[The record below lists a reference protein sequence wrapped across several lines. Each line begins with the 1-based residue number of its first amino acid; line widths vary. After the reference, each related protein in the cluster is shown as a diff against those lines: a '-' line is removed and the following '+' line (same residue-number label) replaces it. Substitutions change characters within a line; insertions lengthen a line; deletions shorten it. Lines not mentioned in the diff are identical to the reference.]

1 MARLEPPWT
10 VPARA
15 LLLWLAAITGP
26 VLAAPIS
33 LRDDTGAVVTLPQP
47 AERIASL
54 APSLTELVYAAG
66 AGTRLV
72 AVSAYSDFP
81 AAAKTLPQVVDAAGV
96 SLESLLAFKP
106 DLVIAW
112 KSGNRPAD
120 IKRVLELGI
129 PVFVI
134 EVARLAD
141 VPLAM
146 RTIGVLAGTG
156 DIAEQAARQ
165 FERDVDKL
173 RRASRNKKTVS
184 VFFEISQQP
193 LMTIN
198 RNHAIDEVIALCG
211 GDNIFRD
218 QSTLVFTAS
227 LEELF
232 RLQPQAILFPANEE
246 KAPFAQYRG
255 LKAWAQKRIYRVGAD
270 ELLRTGPRLV
280 MGAQQ
285 VCAALERARKPP
297 APSAHQ

>member
-1 MARLEPPWT
+1 MARPAQPWAM
-10 VPARA
+10 PASA
-15 LLLWLAAITGP
+15 LLLWLATIAVP

-33 LRDDTGAVVTLPQP
+33 LRDDSGALVTLPKP
-47 AERIASL
+47 AQRIVTL
-54 APSLTELVYAAG
+54 APSLTELVYASGAG
-66 AGTRLV
+66 ARLV

-81 AAAKTLPQVVDAAGV
+81 AAAKTLPRVADAAGV
-96 SLESLLAFKP
+96 SLESLLAIKP

-112 KSGNRPAD
+112 KSGNRAAD

-129 PVFVI
+129 PVFVV

-146 RTIGVLAGTG
+146 RTIGALAGTG
-156 DIAEQAARQ
+156 DIAEQAAHQ
-165 FERDVDKL
+165 FESDVDEL

-211 GDNIFRD
+211 GENVFRD
-218 QSTLVFTAS
+218 QDSLVFTTS

-255 LKAWAQKRIYRVGAD
+255 LKAWEQKRIYRIGAD
-270 ELLRTGPRLV
+270 ELLRTGPRLAT
-280 MGAQQ
+280 GAQQ
-285 VCAALERARKPP
+285 VCAALEQARKPP
-297 APSAHQ
+297 AAAEHQ